1 MWGTTVSTAIQHH
14 FQNAGSH
21 AVAAWRLLKR
31 NRAGFIGF
39 WAVVFFLLLAY
50 VGPLVLPV
58 SMAENVNQIYQAPSW
73 QHLLGTDSE
82 GRDIL
87 SEIVLGGG
95 GVISVSFLAS
105 AISTFIA
112 ITFGAFAAFA
122 GGRADYIILG
132 ITDVFLTIPQFPLL
146 AVVAGFVRL
155 SNGVELA
162 ALLGFLSWPTLLR
175 AVRAEVLSLREQ
187 DFVQA
192 ARGLDLGAAHI
203 IFREILPNMFTYIAI
218 NFIIGMTNAI
228 YAQVGLIFLGLVP
241 LAQANWGVMLSLA
254 WTQGAAFYSGSLS
267 YILSPVLAIALFQLS
282 LITFNRSLE
291 EIFNPRLRAEG

>member
-1 MWGTTVSTAIQHH
+1 MTTRAQAMLANSWNSIGIT
-14 FQNAGSH
+14 
-21 AVAAWRLLKR
+21 WKLLRR

-58 SMAENVNQIYQAPSW
+58 NMTENVAQIYQPPSW
-73 QHLLGTDSE
+73 HHLLGTDNE

-95 GVISVSFLAS
+95 GLIGVSFLAA
-105 AISTFIA
+105 AISTFIS
-112 ITFGAFAAFA
+112 ITFGALAAFV
-122 GGRADYIILG
+122 GGRTDYVILG
-132 ITDVFLTIPQFPLL
+132 ITDIILTIPQFPLL
-146 AVVAGFVRL
+146 AVLAGFVRL
-155 SNGVELA
+155 SNGAELA
-162 ALLGFLSWPTLLR
+162 ALLGLLSWPTLLR

-187 DFVQA
+187 DFVQS
-192 ARGLDLGAAHI
+192 ARGLDLGTTHI

-218 NFIIGMTNAI
+218 NFIIGMTGAM
-228 YAQVGLIFLGLVP
+228 YAQVALIFLGMVP

-267 YILSPVLAIALFQLS
+267 YILSPVIAIALFQLA

-291 EIFNPRLRAEG
+291 EIFNPRLRTEG

>member
-1 MWGTTVSTAIQHH
+1 MTTTLSG
-14 FQNAGSH
+14 FMGNAMSSL
-21 AVAAWRLLKR
+21 ATTWRLLKR

-50 VGPLVLPV
+50 VGPYVLPV
-58 SMAENVNQIYQAPSW
+58 NMAENVSQIYQPPSW
-73 QHLLGTDSE
+73 HHLLGTDNE
-82 GRDIL
+82 GRSIL
-87 SEIVLGGG
+87 SEIILGGAA
-95 GVISVSFLAS
+95 VISVSFLAA

-112 ITFGAFAAFA
+112 ITFGALAAFV
-122 GGRADYIILG
+122 GGRTDYTILG
-132 ITDVFLTIPQFPLL
+132 ITDIILTIPQFPLL
-146 AVVAGFVRL
+146 AVLAGFVRL
-155 SNGVELA
+155 ANSVELA
-162 ALLGFLSWPTLLR
+162 ILLGLLSWPTLLR

-187 DFVQA
+187 EFIQS
-192 ARGLDLGAAHI
+192 ARGLDLSTAHI

-267 YILSPVLAIALFQLS
+267 YILSPVLAIALFQLA

-291 EIFNPRLRAEG
+291 EIFSPRLRTEG